1 MKDLVEKLT
10 ALFPVFNLVAW
21 VFLCLFLKKF
31 EIGQCF
37 SPFPPEAQSSVAG
50 LHSGRGSTNICSS
63 WVPSAP
69 FLCPSGAGGIIKLLL
84 FILHSIFVSDLCH

>member
-1 MKDLVEKLT
+1 M
-10 ALFPVFNLVAW
+10 AW

-50 LHSGRGSTNICSS
+50 LHSGLGSTNICSS

-84 FILHSIFVSDLCH
+84 FILHSILSVIFVIETSEVNIGYEGIL